1 MKRTKT
7 PLALVCLLLALCL
20 FSGCGLIVY
29 TEEHAEKTTAP
40 SNQGPMTTAPTYTA
54 DTIPP
59 AAQLT
64 DPKLKEQAKERLD
77 KVFYMDMTGSTVLVA
92 VADETAN
99 TFSQGENAPLYSAYK
114 ERNKMLADKLG
125 CEFIVVNTSVE
136 QMAADLSASIKSGS
150 NTSYYSDLLLIPSTH
165 AAFFAAS
172 GLILDLRSLPF
183 YTATTDGNKGAG
195 YYNGKSF
202 FDIGSVTES
211 PELVYAL
218 YFNRDMTE
226 ADGAEELYA
235 AARDGSLTFD
245 YFLAFSERISVS
257 GGSHSLSVGG
267 AHDDASFLGDIAA
280 IRGGV
285 DFVSGKSGGYPQIS
299 HSSSALDAVD
309 ALVALLRET
318 SLYLPSAPEGEG
330 APAAKTGAEIFAEGK
345 SLFHMGTLSEMSS
358 FYNKKTAWGVLPLPT
373 LGGEPY
379 AVASQDRGVLCVSAN
394 NQRPDAMGV
403 LLPALDA
410 ASGEWIDGEYAAYCA
425 ENYIRDNDSFHM
437 IKKILSE
444 EIYADFS
451 YLHYENC
458 KNLDA
463 AAFGAFRTAVLNGS
477 TPSENIN
484 AVLKDV
490 NKALKKIKY

>member
-1 MKRTKT
+1 MKLTKT
-7 PLALVCLLLALCL
+7 AVAFVCLLLSLWL
-20 FSGCGLIVY
+20 FCGCGLIIY
-29 TEEHAEKTTAP
+29 TEENAAKTTAP
-40 SNQGPMTTAPTYTA
+40 TNQGAMTTAPAYTGG
-54 DTIPP
+54 TLPP

-64 DPKLKEQAKERLD
+64 DPALKEQAKDRLD
-77 KVFYMDMTGSTVLVA
+77 KVFYMDMSGSTVLVA
-92 VADETAN
+92 VADETVS
-99 TFSQGENAPLYSAYK
+99 TIVQDENAPLYTAYN
-114 ERNKMLADKLG
+114 ERNKMLTEKLG
-125 CEFIVVNTSVE
+125 CDFLTV
-136 QMAADLSASIKSGS
+136 SASVDQMMTELKASINSGS
-150 NTSYYSDLLLIPSTH
+150 GTAYYADLLLVPSSH

-172 GLILDLRSLPF
+172 GLILDMRSLPF
-183 YTATTDGNKGAG
+183 YTAVSDGNRGAG

-202 FDIGSVTES
+202 FDLGSATES

-218 YFNRDMTE
+218 YFNRDMVE
-226 ADGAEELYA
+226 DEGAEQLYA

-245 YFLAFSERISVS
+245 YFLAFAESIAISD
-257 GGSHSLSVGG
+257 GEYALSVGG

-280 IRGGV
+280 IRGGI

-299 HSSSALDAVD
+299 YSSSALEAVD
-309 ALVALLRET
+309 TLVGLLHGANVYMPTPATEESAT
-318 SLYLPSAPEGEG
+318 S
-330 APAAKTGAEIFAEGK
+330 AKTGAEIFAEGK

-394 NQRPDAMGV
+394 NSRPDVMGV

-437 IKKILSE
+437 IKKILAE

-451 YLHYENC
+451 YLHQGNC
-458 KNLDA
+458 KDLDA
-463 AAFGAFRTAVLNGS
+463 ATFGAFRDAILAGS
-477 TPSENIN
+477 TPSESIN

>member
-7 PLALVCLLLALCL
+7 VLALVCCLLALCI
-20 FSGCGLIVY
+20 FSGCGLIIY
-29 TEEHAEKTTAP
+29 TEENAAKTTAP
-40 SNQGPMTTAPTYTA
+40 NEQGPMTTAPAYTA
-54 DTIPP
+54 PTLPP
-59 AAQLT
+59 AAELT
-64 DPKLKEQAKERLD
+64 DPSLKQQAKDRLD
-77 KVFYMDMTGSTVLVA
+77 KVFYMDMTGSTVIVA

-99 TFSQGENAPLYSAYK
+99 TFLQDENAPLHSAYK
-114 ERNKMLADKLG
+114 ERNKMLTDKLG
-125 CEFIVVNTSVE
+125 CDFLVVNTSVE

-150 NTSYYSDLLLIPSTH
+150 NTNYYADLLLIPSTH

-172 GLILDLRSLPF
+172 GLILDMRSLPF
-183 YTATTDGNKGAG
+183 YTAATDGNKGAG

-202 FDIGSVTES
+202 FDLGSASES

-245 YFLAFSERISVS
+245 YFLAFSERVAVS
-257 GGSHSLSVGG
+257 DGAYEISVGG
-267 AHDDASFLGDIAA
+267 AHDDALFLGDIAA

-299 HSSSALDAVD
+299 YSSSALDAVD
-309 ALVALLRET
+309 ALVGLLRET

-330 APAAKTGAEIFAEGK
+330 APAVKTGAEIFAEGK
-345 SLFHMGTLSEMSS
+345 SLFHMGTLSEMSN

-425 ENYIRDNDSFHM
+425 DNYIRDNDSFHM
-437 IKKILSE
+437 IKQILAD

-451 YLHYENC
+451 YLHYEKC
-458 KNLDA
+458 KDLDA
-463 AAFGAFRTAVLNGS
+463 ATFGAFRAAVLTGS

>member
-7 PLALVCLLLALCL
+7 PLALVCLVLAVCL
-20 FSGCGLIVY
+20 FSGCGLIIY
-29 TEEHAEKTTAP
+29 TEEHTAKTTAP
-40 SNQGPMTTAPTYTA
+40 SDQGAMTTAPAYTA
-54 DTIPP
+54 GEIPP
-59 AAQLT
+59 AAELI
-64 DPKLKEQAKERLD
+64 DPSLKEQAKDRLD
-77 KVFYMDMTGSTVLVA
+77 KAFYMDMSGATVIVA

-99 TFSQGENAPLYSAYK
+99 TFSQDENEPLHSAYK
-114 ERNKMLADKLG
+114 ERNKMLTDKLG
-125 CEFIVVNTSVE
+125 CDLLVLNASVE
-136 QMAADLSASIKSGS
+136 QMVADLSASIKSGS

-202 FDIGSVTES
+202 FDLGSVTES

-218 YFNRDMTE
+218 YFNRDIIG
-226 ADGAEELYA
+226 ADGADELYA
-235 AARDGSLTFD
+235 AARDGSITFD
-245 YFLAFSERISVS
+245 YFLAFYERVSVS
-257 GGSHSLSVGG
+257 GGLHALSVGG
-267 AHDDASFLGDIAA
+267 THDDTSFLGDIAA
-280 IRGGV
+280 IRGGI

-299 HSSSALDAVD
+299 YSSSALSAVD
-309 ALVALLRET
+309 ALVALLNE
-318 SLYLPSAPEGEG
+318 SALYLPSAPEGEG

-358 FYNKKTAWGVLPLPT
+358 FYNKKTTWGVLPLPT
-373 LGGEPY
+373 LNGEPY
-379 AVASQDRGVLCVSAN
+379 AVASQDRGVLCISAN
-394 NQRPDAMGV
+394 NRRPDVMGV

-437 IKKILSE
+437 IKKILAD

-451 YLHYENC
+451 YLHYGNC

-463 AAFGAFRTAVLNGS
+463 ATFGAFRTAVLNGS
-477 TPSENIN
+477 TPSKNIN